1 MRFKVTLTNEI
12 IKTVKDTYVIEL
24 TEKDYNE
31 QIYDSHPLRER
42 DNVEAFVLKATGQT
56 ELSVVDLK
64 FKEDKVIIEAEKTH
78 TWRE

>member
-64 FKEDKVIIEAEKTH
+64 FKEDKVIIEAEQTH